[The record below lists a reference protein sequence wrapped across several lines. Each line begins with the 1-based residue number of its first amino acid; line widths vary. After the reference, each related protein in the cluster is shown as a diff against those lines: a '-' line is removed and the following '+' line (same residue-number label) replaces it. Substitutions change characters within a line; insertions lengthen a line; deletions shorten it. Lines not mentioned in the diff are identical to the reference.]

1 MNYLKDKSGRQLGYK
16 SKRCLVE
23 TPSLAEVMQAGEG
36 VTKGE
41 MARMTS
47 MYLKCHK
54 KSSNARLKT
63 GIFQR
68 RDEKERFFFL

>member
-16 SKRCLVE
+16 PRRCLVE
-23 TPSLAEVMQAGEG
+23 TPSLAEVMQVGEG

-54 KSSNARLKT
+54 KVQML
-63 GIFQR
+63 G
-68 RDEKERFFFL
+68 